1 MSELERLTE
10 IFKKLG
16 ADDPDG
22 WARSQVSEGINQL
35 GRFVFL
41 KQAWSLIID
50 EDDSSWIATEITDS
64 KKNPDAPFSGVGHA
78 LSRLQVL
85 GAEASDINDIVRGK
99 QAELLF
105 SLCYLLDDPGDLPDE
120 IKDMAWSLVQIN
132 DEGEPIEQIGA
143 LHESVLETDPTGREM
158 RPRSKPS

>member
-1 MSELERLTE
+1 MSELERLAE

-22 WARSQVSEGINQL
+22 WAHSQLSRGINQL

-41 KQAWSLIID
+41 KQAWSKVID
-50 EDDSSWIATEITDS
+50 EEDSSWIDSEINAARFD
-64 KKNPDAPFSGVGHA
+64 PDAPFSGVGHA
-78 LSRLQVL
+78 LSRLKEL
-85 GAEASDINDIVRGK
+85 GVDFQDINDIVRGK

-132 DEGEPIEQIGA
+132 DEGEPIGQIGS

-158 RPRSKPS
+158 RPRKI